1 MLAKSQVSNENITQT
16 IAYFFYENLLKKYV
30 VNIYLNK
37 FAITKDNPFHVIYF
51 IRKNYTMSQKVVTLG
66 EIMMRLSTPGHE
78 RFVQSDSF
86 DVTYGGGEANVAV
99 ALSNYGLQGVF
110 VTKVPDNAL
119 GQAAINHIRRYGVD
133 TQFIARGG
141 KRLGIYFLETGASM
155 RASQVIYDRAGAS
168 ISQVDV
174 SEFDLDKIL
183 EGASWFHTTGITP
196 ALSDQ
201 AAALTEAA
209 LKAAKAKGIT
219 TSIDLNYRKKLWS
232 KEKAR
237 EVMTRLCQYV
247 DVCIGNEEDADTTL
261 GFKAEGTDVTKGEL
275 NLDGYKSV
283 FKQMKDKFGFK
294 YIASTLRESHSASDN
309 GWSALVYDGNE
320 FYHTKQYEVR
330 IVDRVG
336 SGDSFASGFIY
347 GLVSGMPMP
356 EAAEFGVAASALKHT
371 IPGDLNHATLSEV
384 KDLMKG
390 DGSGRVQR

>member
-1 MLAKSQVSNENITQT
+1 
-16 IAYFFYENLLKKYV
+16 
-30 VNIYLNK
+30 
-37 FAITKDNPFHVIYF
+37 
-51 IRKNYTMSQKVVTLG
+51 MSKKVVTLG
-66 EIMMRLSTPGHE
+66 EIMMRLSTPGFE

-99 ALSNYGLQGVF
+99 AVSNYGLNGVF
-110 VTKVPDNAL
+110 VSKVPDNAL

-133 TQFIARGG
+133 TQFVAKGG

-155 RASQVIYDRAGAS
+155 RASQVIYDRADAS
-168 ISQVDV
+168 IADVDV
-174 SEFDLDKIL
+174 SEFDFDKIF
-183 EGASWFHTTGITP
+183 EGADWFHTTGITP
-196 ALSDQ
+196 ALSDK

-237 EVMTRLCQYV
+237 EVMTNLCQYV
-247 DVCIGNEEDADTTL
+247 DVCIGNEEDAETTL
-261 GFKAEGTDVTKGEL
+261 GFKAEGTDITKGEL
-275 NLDGYKSV
+275 NLGGYKSV
-283 FKQMKDKFGFK
+283 FQQMKEKFGFK

-320 FYHTKQYEVR
+320 FYHTKQYQVR

-347 GLVSGMPMP
+347 GLVTGMPMG
-356 EAAEFGVAASALKHT
+356 EAAEFGVGASALKHT

-384 KDLMKG
+384 QTLIKG
-390 DGSGRVQR
+390 DASGRVQR

>member
-1 MLAKSQVSNENITQT
+1 
-16 IAYFFYENLLKKYV
+16 
-30 VNIYLNK
+30 
-37 FAITKDNPFHVIYF
+37 
-51 IRKNYTMSQKVVTLG
+51 MSKKVVTLG
-66 EIMMRLSTPGHE
+66 EIMMRLSTPGFE

-99 ALSNYGLQGVF
+99 AVTNYGLDGVF

-133 TQFIARGG
+133 TQHIARGG

-155 RASQVIYDRAGAS
+155 RASQVIYDRADAS
-168 ISQVDV
+168 IADVDV
-174 SEFDLDKIL
+174 SEFDFDKIF
-183 EGASWFHTTGITP
+183 EGADWFHTTGITP
-196 ALSDQ
+196 ALSDK

-237 EVMTRLCQYV
+237 EVMTKLCQYV
-247 DVCIGNEEDADTTL
+247 DVCIGNEEDAETTL
-261 GFKAEGTDVTKGEL
+261 GFKSAGTDITKGEL
-275 NLDGYKSV
+275 NLAGYKDV
-283 FKQMKDKFGFK
+283 FQQMKEKFGFK

-336 SGDSFASGFIY
+336 SGDSFANGFIY
-347 GLVSGMPMP
+347 GLVSSMPMG
-356 EAAEFGVAASALKHT
+356 EAAEFGVGASALKHT

-384 KDLMKG
+384 QTLIKG
-390 DGSGRVQR
+390 DASGRVQR

>member
-1 MLAKSQVSNENITQT
+1 
-16 IAYFFYENLLKKYV
+16 
-30 VNIYLNK
+30 
-37 FAITKDNPFHVIYF
+37 
-51 IRKNYTMSQKVVTLG
+51 
-66 EIMMRLSTPGHE
+66 MMRLSTPGFE

-99 ALSNYGLQGVF
+99 ALCNYGLEGLF

-119 GQAAINHIRRYGVD
+119 GQAAINHIRRYGVN
-133 TQFIARGG
+133 TRFIARGG

-168 ISQVDV
+168 IADVDV
-174 SEFDLDKIL
+174 AEFDFDKIL
-183 EGASWFHTTGITP
+183 EGAVWFHTTGITP
-196 ALSDQ
+196 ALSDK

-237 EVMTRLCQYV
+237 EVMTRLCEYV
-247 DVCIGNEEDADTTL
+247 DVCIGNEEDAETTL

-283 FKQMKDKFGFK
+283 FRQMRERFGFK

-309 GWSALVYDGNE
+309 GWSALVYDGND
-320 FYHTKQYEVR
+320 FYHTRQYEVR

-347 GLVSGMPMP
+347 GLVSGMPMND
-356 EAAEFGVAASALKHT
+356 AAEFGVAASALKHT
-371 IPGDLNHATLSEV
+371 IPGDLNHATLAEV
-384 KDLMKG
+384 QQLMKG
-390 DGSGRVQR
+390 DASGRVQR

>member
-1 MLAKSQVSNENITQT
+1 
-16 IAYFFYENLLKKYV
+16 
-30 VNIYLNK
+30 
-37 FAITKDNPFHVIYF
+37 
-51 IRKNYTMSQKVVTLG
+51 MSKKVVTLG
-66 EIMMRLSTPGHE
+66 EIMLRLSTPDFK

-86 DVTYGGGEANVAV
+86 DVTYGGGEANVAA
-99 ALSNYGLQGVF
+99 ALCNYGLQGTF
-110 VTKVPDNAL
+110 VSKVPDNAI
-119 GQAAINHIRRYGVD
+119 GQAAINHLRRYGVD

-155 RASQVIYDRAGAS
+155 RASQVIYDRADAA
-168 ISQVDV
+168 ISEVDI
-174 SEFDLDKIL
+174 SEFDFNKIL
-183 EGASWFHTTGITP
+183 DGAEWFHTTGITP
-196 ALSDQ
+196 ALSDRS
-201 AAALTEAA
+201 AALTEAA
-209 LKAAKAKGIT
+209 LKTAKAKGIT

-237 EVMTRLCQYV
+237 EVMTKLCKYV

-261 GFKAEGTDVTKGEL
+261 GFKSAGTDITKGEL
-275 NLDGYKSV
+275 NLEGYKDV

-347 GLVSGMPMP
+347 GLVTGMEMKN
-356 EAAEFGVAASALKHT
+356 AAEFGVAASAIKHT
-371 IPGDLNHATLSEV
+371 IPGDLNHATLSDV
-384 KDLMKG
+384 HGLMKG
-390 DGSGRVQR
+390 DASGRVQR